1 MFTFYMGR
9 DSAILSG
16 DGAYFGFCII
26 SQVRMCYRKIWK
38 VERITGRQRSGAV
51 ISQRQKVLLGEGASA
66 NPRQAVDNR
75 DKPST
80 CMIIYG
86 S

>member
-1 MFTFYMGR
+1 M
-9 DSAILSG
+9 LSN

-26 SQVRMCYRKIWK
+26 SQVRFWYRTRCEFREKHRKGDEESCTI
-38 VERITGRQRSGAV
+38 INQRH
-51 ISQRQKVLLGEGASA
+51 RVLLSDGASA
-66 NPRQAVDNR
+66 QPLEAVSHR

-80 CMIIYG
+80 CMITYG